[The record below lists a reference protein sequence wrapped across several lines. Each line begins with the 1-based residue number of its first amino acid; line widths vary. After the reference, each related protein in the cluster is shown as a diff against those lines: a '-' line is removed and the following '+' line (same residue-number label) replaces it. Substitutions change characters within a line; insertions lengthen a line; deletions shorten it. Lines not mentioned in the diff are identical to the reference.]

1 MSIPFSHDL
10 NCFVSMPFGALFN
23 RYYQNIFVPAI
34 QAAGLRPVRADDI
47 FSSTSIMSDIWRNVR
62 NASVV
67 LADLTGKNSNV
78 FYELGLAHASKKPVV
93 IITSSL
99 EDVPFDL
106 QGLRLIQYDKDDE
119 TWGAVL
125 AAKIT
130 DSLKVALQNPGA
142 AIPTTFL
149 ANVIEPNFSTDPLQ
163 LQLRQIL
170 DEIRALRTSTASR
183 RPPEDEARG
192 FMSLLDR
199 HSNLLHSAT
208 ELTKLEVFEALL
220 RGDLGSAIDV
230 VQRALDLPRVEAE
243 QVATNISDWMKLYR
257 TTS

>member
-1 MSIPFSHDL
+1 MSNPFSHDL
-10 NCFVSMPFGALFN
+10 NCFVIMPFGALFN

-47 FSSTSIMSDIWRNVR
+47 FSSTSIMSDVWRNVR

-67 LADLTGKNSNV
+67 LADVTGKNSNV

-99 EDVPFDL
+99 GDVPFDL
-106 QGLRLIQYDKDDE
+106 QGLRLIEYDKNDE

-170 DEIRALRTSTASR
+170 DELRALRSSSTSR
-183 RPPEDEARG
+183 RLPQGEAQR
-192 FMSLLDR
+192 FVSLLDR
-199 HSNLLHSAT
+199 HSTLLHSAADPA
-208 ELTKLEVFEALL
+208 KLEVFEALL
-220 RGDLGSAIDV
+220 QGDLGSAIDI
-230 VQRALDLPRVEAE
+230 VQRALNLPRVEAE
-243 QVATNISDWMKLYR
+243 QIATNIFDWMKLYR